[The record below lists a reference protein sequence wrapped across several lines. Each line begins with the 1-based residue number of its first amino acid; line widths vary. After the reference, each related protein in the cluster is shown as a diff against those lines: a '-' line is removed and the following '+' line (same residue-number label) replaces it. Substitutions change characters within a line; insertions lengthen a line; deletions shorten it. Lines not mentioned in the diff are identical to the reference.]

1 MDIYHSITEWYIYM
15 LYKYLIC
22 KILDI
27 YILSMVYLYQDNLSR
42 RIKMELITV
51 QPHEITDR
59 KITLEEAI
67 EAFLTD
73 QDIADSSRHTY
84 SRSLRQFTSWICE
97 TGRDSRLDLQREDI
111 LAYKDY
117 LSDKASYTITL
128 YLTSVRKLY
137 QWLESKKIYPDITR
151 NVKGAKKPK
160 GYRKDILTPDQLR
173 ETLDSM
179 DRSTLKGKRNY
190 ALFNLMARTA
200 LRDIEVS
207 RALVEDIRQEA
218 GQPVL
223 WVHGK
228 GRDSKDDFVLLT
240 EEALKPIKEY
250 LKERGE
256 VKPEDPLFCSL
267 SDRNYGQAMTS
278 RSISRIVKK
287 ALRKV
292 GLDDKRLTAHSL
304 RHTAI
309 SLSIQGGASLQ
320 QAQAMARH
328 ADPKTTLVYFHNLD
342 RIQAG
347 AEKFIDF

>member
-1 MDIYHSITEWYIYM
+1 
-15 LYKYLIC
+15 
-22 KILDI
+22 
-27 YILSMVYLYQDNLSR
+27 
-42 RIKMELITV
+42 MELITI
-51 QPHEITDR
+51 QPDELAKREPD
-59 KITLEEAI
+59 I
-67 EAFLTD
+67 EDLIEDFLAE
-73 QDIADSSRHTY
+73 QDISENSKDTY
-84 SRSLRQFTSWICE
+84 SRSLKQFVSWIYE
-97 TGRDSRLDLQREDI
+97 SGRDGRLDLQREDI

-117 LSDKASYTITL
+117 LSGKASYTITL

-151 NVKGAKKPK
+151 NIKGAKKPK

-173 ETLDSM
+173 ETLGNM

-207 RALVEDIRQEA
+207 RALVEDIRQES

-228 GRDSKDDFVLLT
+228 GHDSKDDFVLLT

-328 ADPKTTLVYFHNLD
+328 SDPKTTLVYFHNLQ
-342 RIQAG
+342 RIEAG
-347 AEKFIDF
+347 AEKCIDF